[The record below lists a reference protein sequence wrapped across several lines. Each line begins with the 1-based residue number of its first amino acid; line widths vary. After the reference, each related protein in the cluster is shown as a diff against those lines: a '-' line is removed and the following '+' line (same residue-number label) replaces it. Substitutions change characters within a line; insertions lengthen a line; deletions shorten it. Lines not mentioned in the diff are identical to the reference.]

1 VAARID
7 VREGDD
13 GPELGHAA
21 SAISPGSGSRSIPR
35 PAPAS
40 ESVPREIV
48 AFDTGAFVG
57 YRTACRFPPSRSGV
71 TLFDSFTLGEIELDN
86 RIGLAPMTRVS
97 ATEGGRAT
105 AAMARYYQ
113 KFADGGFGFVVTEG
127 VYPDDAYG
135 QGYLNQPGLATAEQA
150 ESWEQVVDAV
160 HDAGAP
166 IFAQLMHA
174 GAQTQG
180 NPHTD
185 GETLGPSAVAPKG
198 EMAEAYGGSGE
209 FATPKAATE
218 SELDAAREGF
228 VAAAE
233 RALDAGFD
241 GVEIH
246 GANGYLLNEFLSTY
260 FNERDDE
267 YGGAPENRV
276 RFPAEVV
283 AAVDEATPEEFVV
296 GIRVSQTA
304 VSDDEYAWPEGED
317 AAAVFFEELSAAG
330 ADYLHVTEGD
340 ATAPTF
346 GDKTLAGAAAEY
358 AVDGTVVIDNGGL
371 GDPEAA
377 GEKLDDGADL
387 VTLGT
392 GALANPDWP
401 TRVREGKELA
411 EFDPVEFLVPTA
423 EHADHEVPAA
433 DAASDD

>member
-1 VAARID
+1 M
-7 VREGDD
+7 
-13 GPELGHAA
+13 
-21 SAISPGSGSRSIPR
+21 
-35 PAPAS
+35 
-40 ESVPREIV
+40 
-48 AFDTGAFVG
+48 
-57 YRTACRFPPSRSGV
+57 
-71 TLFDSFTLGEIELDN
+71 TLFDSYTLGEVELNN
-86 RIGLAPMTRVS
+86 RVGLAPMTRVS
-97 ATEGGRAT
+97 ATEDGRAT
-105 AAMARYYQ
+105 AAMAHYYR
-113 KFADGGFGFVVTEG
+113 KFAAGDFGFVVTEG
-127 VYPDDAYG
+127 VYPDDAYA
-135 QGYLNQPGLATAEQA
+135 QGYLNQPGLATDEQA

-160 HDAGAP
+160 HEAGAP

-209 FATPKAATE
+209 FATPTAAT
-218 SELDAAREGF
+218 DADLEEAREGF

-233 RALDAGFD
+233 RARDAGFD

-283 AAVDEATPEEFVV
+283 AAVDEATPEGFVV

-346 GDKTLAGAAAEY
+346 DSGLTLAGAAAEY
-358 AVDGTVVIDNGGL
+358 ADDGTTVIDNGGL
-371 GDPEAA
+371 GDPAA
-377 GEKLDDGADL
+377 AEEKLDAGADL

-392 GALANPDWP
+392 SALANPDWP
-401 TRVREGKELA
+401 ARVREDEDLTA
-411 EFDPVEFLVPTA
+411 FDPVEFLVPTA